1 MSQTIELNLDGLSCG
16 HCVKRVKESL
26 EKRPDVEA
34 ADVTIEHAQV
44 TGSASAEALI
54 ATIEEA
60 GYGASVSHPKA
71 KPLAESSLPSEA
83 LTAATPELPAADPLD
98 DSQQLLINGMSC
110 ASCVSRVQK
119 ALQAVPGV
127 TQARVNLA
135 ERTALVMGSAPAAE
149 LVSAVEQAGYGAEA
163 IEDDIKRRERQQET
177 ALATLKRFRWQ
188 AIVALLV
195 GVPIMLWGMIGDN
208 MMVTEANRS
217 LWLGIGVL
225 TLAVMVF
232 AGGHFYTSAWKSLRN
247 GTATMDTLVAL
258 GTGAAWLYSM
268 SVNIWPQWFPMEAR
282 HLYYEASAMIIG
294 LINLGHMLEAR
305 ARQRSSKALER
316 LLDLTPPTARVVTP
330 EGEKNLPLAEVQPGM
345 TLRLTTGDR
354 VPVDGEIRDGEGWF
368 DEAMLTG
375 EPVPQQKGA
384 GETIHAGTVVQ
395 DGSVLFTASAVG
407 SHTTLS
413 RIIRMV
419 RQAQSSKPEIGQLAD
434 RISAVFVP
442 VVVAIAL
449 LSGAIWYLFGPAPQ
463 IVYTL
468 VIATTVLIIACPC
481 ALGLATPM
489 SIISGVGRAAEFGV
503 LVRDADALQRASTL
517 DTLVFDKTG
526 TLTRGKPE
534 VVSITALEGD
544 ETSALRLAAALE
556 QGSSHPLAHAIV
568 EKAASDVLAEVKQF
582 RTLRGLGVS
591 GEIDGQRVLLGNQAL
606 LAEQQIDTRALDEEI
621 AAQASRGATPVLL
634 AVEGKARAL
643 FAIRDPLRDD
653 SVQALQRLH
662 RAGYRLVML
671 TGDNPT
677 TANAIAKE
685 AGIDEVIAGVLP
697 DGKAEAI
704 KQLQQQ
710 GRQVAMIGDGIN
722 DAPALAQAD
731 VGIAMGGGSD
741 VAIETAAIT
750 LMRHSLMGV
759 ADALAIANATLRNM
773 KQNLLGAFIYNSL
786 GIPIAAGI
794 LWPLTGTL
802 LNPVVAGAAM
812 ALSSI
817 TVVSN
822 ANRLLRFTPRD

>member
-1 MSQTIELNLDGLSCG
+1 MSHTIDLTLDGLSCG

-26 EKRPDVEA
+26 EQRPDVES
-34 ADVTIEHAQV
+34 ADVTIDHAAV
-44 TGSASAEALI
+44 IGSASADALI
-54 ATIEEA
+54 DTIKQA
-60 GYGASVSHPKA
+60 GYGAELSHPKA
-71 KPLAESSLPSEA
+71 KPLTESSTPSEA
-83 LTAATPELPAADPLD
+83 LTAVSPELPVADDVD

-110 ASCVSRVQK
+110 ASCVSRVQN

-127 TQARVNLA
+127 AQARVNLA
-135 ERTALVMGSAPAAE
+135 ERTALVMGSASAAE
-149 LVSAVEQAGYGAEA
+149 LVQAVEKAGYGAEA
-163 IEDDIKRRERQQET
+163 IEDDAERRERQQET
-177 ALATLKRFRWQ
+177 AIATMKRFRWQ

-195 GVPIMLWGMIGDN
+195 GIPVMVWGMLGDN
-208 MMVTEANRS
+208 MMVTDDNRT
-217 LWLGIGVL
+217 LWLMIGLV

-232 AGGHFYTSAWKSLRN
+232 AGGHFYSSAWKSLKNR
-247 GTATMDTLVAL
+247 TATMDTLVAL

-268 SVNIWPQWFPMEAR
+268 SVNLWPQWFPMEAR

-316 LLDLTPPTARVVTP
+316 LLDLTPPTARVVTDD
-330 EGEKNLPLAEVQPGM
+330 GERSVPLAEVQPGM

-354 VPVDGEIRDGEGWF
+354 VPVDGEIVQGEAWL

-375 EPVPQQKGA
+375 EPIPQQKSQGDVV
-384 GETIHAGTVVQ
+384 HAGTVVQ
-395 DGSVLFTASAVG
+395 DGSVLFSARAVG
-407 SHTTLS
+407 NHTTLS
-413 RIIRMV
+413 RIIRLV

-434 RISAVFVP
+434 KISAIFVP
-442 VVVAIAL
+442 VVVCIAL

-468 VIATTVLIIACPC
+468 TIATTVLIIACPC

-526 TLTRGKPE
+526 TLTEGKPQ
-534 VVSITALEGD
+534 VVAVHTPGLAQED
-544 ETSALRLAAALE
+544 ALRLAAALE
-556 QGSSHPLAHAIV
+556 QGSSHPLARAILD
-568 EKAASDVLAEVKQF
+568 KAESAVLPDISQF

-591 GEIDGQRVLLGNQAL
+591 GEAEGRALLLGNQAL
-606 LAEQQIDTRALDEEI
+606 LNENGVDTSALESELN
-621 AAQASRGATPVLL
+621 AQASQGATPVLL
-634 AVEGKARAL
+634 AVDGKAAAL
-643 FAIRDPLRDD
+643 FAVRDPLRPD
-653 SVQALQRLH
+653 SVEALQRLH

-697 DGKAEAI
+697 DGKADAI
-704 KQLQQQ
+704 KALQAQ
-710 GRQVAMIGDGIN
+710 GRQVAMVGDGIN
-722 DAPALAQAD
+722 DAPALAQAE

-750 LMRHSLMGV
+750 LMRHSLTGV
-759 ADALAIANATLRNM
+759 ADALAISKATLRNM
-773 KQNLLGAFIYNSL
+773 KQNLLGAFIYNAF

-822 ANRLLRFTPRD
+822 ANRLLRFTPKD

>member
-1 MSQTIELNLDGLSCG
+1 
-16 HCVKRVKESL
+16 
-26 EKRPDVEA
+26 
-34 ADVTIEHAQV
+34 
-44 TGSASAEALI
+44 
-54 ATIEEA
+54 
-60 GYGASVSHPKA
+60 
-71 KPLAESSLPSEA
+71 
-83 LTAATPELPAADPLD
+83 
-98 DSQQLLINGMSC
+98 
-110 ASCVSRVQK
+110 
-119 ALQAVPGV
+119 
-127 TQARVNLA
+127 
-135 ERTALVMGSAPAAE
+135 
-149 LVSAVEQAGYGAEA
+149 
-163 IEDDIKRRERQQET
+163 
-177 ALATLKRFRWQ
+177 
-188 AIVALLV
+188 
-195 GVPIMLWGMIGDN
+195 
-208 MMVTEANRS
+208 
-217 LWLGIGVL
+217 
-225 TLAVMVF
+225 
-232 AGGHFYTSAWKSLRN
+232 
-247 GTATMDTLVAL
+247 MDTLVAL

-268 SVNIWPQWFPMEAR
+268 SVNVWPQWFPMEAR

-316 LLDLTPPTARVVTP
+316 LLDLTPPTARVVTD
-330 EGEKNLPLAEVQPGM
+330 EGEKSVPLAEVQPGM

-354 VPVDGEIRDGEGWF
+354 VPVDGTITQGEAWL

-375 EPVPQQKGA
+375 EPIPQQKSDGDA
-384 GETIHAGTVVQ
+384 VHAGTVVQ

-434 RISAVFVP
+434 RISAIFVP
-442 VVVAIAL
+442 VVVGIAL
-449 LSGAIWYLFGPAPQ
+449 LSAAIWYFFGPAPQ

-526 TLTRGKPE
+526 TLTEGKPQ
-534 VVSITALEGD
+534 VVAVNTAGIAQED
-544 ETSALRLAAALE
+544 ALRLAAALE
-556 QGSSHPLAHAIV
+556 QGSSHPLARAIL
-568 EKAASDVLAEVKQF
+568 EKANAAALPQVSNF

-591 GEIDGQRVLLGNQAL
+591 GEAEGHTLLLGNQAL
-606 LAEQQIDTRALDEEI
+606 LNDNGIDTAALESELK
-621 AAQASRGATPVLL
+621 AQASQGATPVLL
-634 AVEGKARAL
+634 AVDGKAAAL
-643 FAIRDPLRDD
+643 LAVRDPLRQD
-653 SVQALQRLH
+653 SVDALARLH

-697 DGKAEAI
+697 DGKADAI
-704 KQLQQQ
+704 KNLQRQ
-710 GRQVAMIGDGIN
+710 GRQVAMVGDGIN

-759 ADALAIANATLRNM
+759 ADALAISKATLRNM

-822 ANRLLRFTPRD
+822 ANRLLRFKPKD

>member
-1 MSQTIELNLDGLSCG
+1 MSHTIELNLDGLSCG

-54 ATIEEA
+54 ATVEEA

-83 LTAATPELPAADPLD
+83 LTAATPELPAAHDLD

-119 ALQAVPGV
+119 ALQEVPGV

-195 GVPIMLWGMIGDN
+195 GVPIMLWGMLGDN

-544 ETSALRLAAALE
+544 EMSALRLAAALE

-568 EKAASDVLAEVKQF
+568 EKAATEALAEVKQF

-621 AAQASRGATPVLL
+621 AAHASRGATPVLL

>member
-1 MSQTIELNLDGLSCG
+1 MSHTIDLKLDGLTCG

-26 EKRPDVEA
+26 EQRPDVES
-34 ADVTIEHAQV
+34 ADVTVDRAQV
-44 TGSASAEALI
+44 ISSASAEALI
-54 ATIEEA
+54 DTIKQA
-60 GYGASVSHPKA
+60 GYGAELSHPKA
-71 KPLAESSLPSEA
+71 NPLTESSIPSEA
-83 LTAATPELPAADPLD
+83 LTADTSELPAADGLD

-110 ASCVSRVQK
+110 ASCVSRVQN

-127 TQARVNLA
+127 SQARVNLA
-135 ERTALVMGSAPAAE
+135 ERTALVMGSASASE
-149 LVSAVEQAGYGAEA
+149 LVQAVEKAGYGAEA
-163 IEDDIKRRERQQET
+163 IEDDIERRERQQET
-177 ALATLKRFRWQ
+177 AIATMKRFRWQ

-195 GVPIMLWGMIGDN
+195 GIPVMVWGMLGDN
-208 MMVTEANRS
+208 MMVTDENRT
-217 LWLGIGVL
+217 LWLVIGVI
-225 TLAVMVF
+225 TLGVMVF
-232 AGGHFYTSAWKSLRN
+232 AGGHFYTSAWKSLKNR
-247 GTATMDTLVAL
+247 TATMDTLVAL

-268 SVNIWPQWFPMEAR
+268 SVNVWPQWFPMEAR

-316 LLDLTPPTARVVTP
+316 LLDLTPPSARVVTDD
-330 EGEKNLPLAEVQPGM
+330 GEKTLPLAEVQPGM

-354 VPVDGEIRDGEGWF
+354 VPVDGEITQGEAWL

-375 EPVPQQKGA
+375 EPVPQQKSA
-384 GETIHAGTVVQ
+384 GDAVHAGTVVQ
-395 DGSVLFTASAVG
+395 DGSVLFRASAVG

-434 RISAVFVP
+434 KISAIFVP
-442 VVVAIAL
+442 VVVGIAL
-449 LSGAIWYLFGPAPQ
+449 FSAAIWYFFGPAPQ

-526 TLTRGKPE
+526 TLTEGKPQ
-534 VVSITALEGD
+534 VVAVKTIGLTEAQ
-544 ETSALRLAAALE
+544 AVRLAAALE
-556 QGSSHPLAHAIV
+556 QGSSHPLARAII
-568 EKAASDVLAEVKQF
+568 EKASSTALPQVSHF

-591 GEIDGQRVLLGNQAL
+591 GEAEGHTLLLGNQAL
-606 LAEQQIDTRALDEEI
+606 LNENGVDTSALEDELK
-621 AAQASRGATPVLL
+621 AQASQGATPVLL
-634 AVEGKARAL
+634 AVDGQAAAL
-643 FAIRDPLRDD
+643 LAVRDPLRQD
-653 SVQALQRLH
+653 SIAALKRLH

-677 TANAIAKE
+677 TAHAIAKE

-697 DGKAEAI
+697 DGKADAI
-704 KQLQQQ
+704 KKLQNE
-710 GRQVAMIGDGIN
+710 GRQVAMVGDGIN

-759 ADALAIANATLRNM
+759 ADALAISKATLRNM
-773 KQNLLGAFIYNSL
+773 KQNLLGAFIYNSF

-822 ANRLLRFTPRD
+822 ANRLLRFTPKD